1 MEEYNRI
8 LEQKEIRFWSKFR
21 RGCAVVCAQEFS
33 RKIVSWNLIHLGKF
47 DLDIHLYP
55 GEYLA
60 GGAVLTKI
68 REAYTR
74 GKIVLV
80 NGTRVKK
87 NKWVHDREI
96 NDYDI
101 FFTRY
106 PEERLREI
114 VHAPRIETPRYI
126 SYTDKKNRKI
136 QLIKRIYASPDQIIG
151 GFDVDPCRF
160 IQDADGNVFTTHGG
174 LYSLFTGDQIINPFS
189 QSKNFYYRILK
200 YYYFRPIHIYAEKG
214 RMMARP
220 FANKSDYESTQE
232 LYFDSIA
239 ADNVL
244 KIITDSF
251 DHLIV
256 ANGQILPLEKLL
268 QAFEAEEEYFVGFQ
282 QLRCMP
288 NPGAFGR
295 IRIRAFYQKYVETVG
310 QFIYTNPH
318 RQFTGSFFPTNF
330 PMNVLYQY
338 PRKIDLIRIFPEI
351 LTVYVRLRGARIP
364 KPLIHR
370 VLRDYFDHLAVE
382 KYMDTFV

>member
-8 LEQKEIRFWSKFR
+8 LEQKEIRFGSKFR
-21 RGCAVVCAQEFS
+21 SGCAVVCAQEFS
-33 RKIVSWNLIHLGKF
+33 RKIVSWNLVHLGKF
-47 DLDIHLYP
+47 SLDVYLYP

-60 GGAVLTKI
+60 GGAVFAKI
-68 REAYTR
+68 SGPHAR
-74 GKIVLV
+74 GEIILA
-80 NGTRVKK
+80 NGTRVNKK
-87 NKWVHDREI
+87 KWMRGGQI

-101 FFTRY
+101 FFTVY
-106 PEERLREI
+106 PEERLRELAD
-114 VHAPRIETPRYI
+114 VSRIETPRYI
-126 SYTDKKNRKI
+126 SYTDAGDRKI

-160 IQDADGNVFTTHGG
+160 IQDAEGNVFTTHGG
-174 LYSLFTGDQIINPFS
+174 LYSLFTGNQIINPFS
-189 QSKNFYYRILK
+189 QSKNFYYRIRK
-200 YYYFRPIHIYAEKG
+200 YYYFRSVHVYAEKG
-214 RMMARP
+214 EMLAHS
-220 FANKSDYESTQE
+220 FANKSDYELAHE
-232 LYFDSIA
+232 LHFDSTA

-251 DHLIV
+251 DHFIV
-256 ANGQILPLEKLL
+256 ANGQILSLERLL
-268 QAFEAEEEYFVGFQ
+268 QAFEAEKKYFKKFQ
-282 QLRCMP
+282 QLKCMP
-288 NPGAFGR
+288 DPIAFGR
-295 IRIRAFYQKYVETVG
+295 IKIKAFYQKYVETVG